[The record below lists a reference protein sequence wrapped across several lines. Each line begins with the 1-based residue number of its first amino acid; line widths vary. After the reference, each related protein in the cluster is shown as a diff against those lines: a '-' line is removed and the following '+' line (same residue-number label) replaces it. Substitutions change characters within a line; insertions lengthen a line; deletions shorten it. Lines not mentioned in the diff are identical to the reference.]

1 MEDSPKRPRC
11 LLSEYRLRIACAA
24 VIVIAGIWILT
35 ATRGIADIIE
45 SGYRDSESIIALYD
59 VGPVNRIDFDPDA
72 RPALGELRI
81 PWYFQGNV
89 SSPFPLIIAK
99 DVAFQFAPDDSGRSR
114 TFIFWCFGY
123 KTQLYTHIW
132 RRSHPTDSLTE
143 TNLPVPDDAATSE
156 IPIYVTPYYNS
167 QGPEVSVGAYSGELT
182 TATAASIAELA
193 KKMKA
198 EWATLPVETMYV
210 MSIRLYDL
218 GLKKESVYWFYSA
231 QVRALLFKS
240 LLSEESIGG
249 IGNEGFER
257 IQAYSAFHRLAG
269 EYINGY
275 AFGELQSLQESI
287 RLVKAENETPPDLAI
302 IYPDLDFI
310 DRGSWPDKTREVA
323 ADLDKLLDYI
333 ANNAE
338 EIQETR
344 KKNGIEGKY

>member
-1 MEDSPKRPRC
+1 MEDSPKRRPG
-11 LLSEYRLRIACAA
+11 LLSSYRLRIACAA

-35 ATRGIADIIE
+35 ATWGIADVIE

-59 VGPVNRIDFDPDA
+59 VGPVNRIDFDPDV
-72 RPALGELRI
+72 RPVLGELKI
-81 PWYFQGNV
+81 PWYFQGNA
-89 SSPFPLIIAK
+89 SSPFPLIVAR
-99 DVAFQFAPDDSGRSR
+99 DVAFQFGPDDSGRSR

-123 KTQLYTHIW
+123 KTQLYT
-132 RRSHPTDSLTE
+132 RMLRESRPADALTE
-143 TNLPVPDDAATSE
+143 TPPAPDDAATSE

-218 GLKKESVYWFYSA
+218 GRKKESVYWFYSA
-231 QVRALLFKS
+231 QVRALLFRS

-257 IQAYSAFHRLAG
+257 IQAHNSFHQLAG

-275 AFGELQSLQESI
+275 AFGELQSLQQSI
-287 RLVKAENETPPDLAI
+287 RIVRAENETPPDLTI
-302 IYPDLDFI
+302 IYPGLDFI
-310 DRGSWPDKTREVA
+310 DRGSWPDKVNEVA
-323 ADLDKLLDYI
+323 ADLDKLLNYI
-333 ANNAE
+333 ANNAK
-338 EIQETR
+338 EIKETR